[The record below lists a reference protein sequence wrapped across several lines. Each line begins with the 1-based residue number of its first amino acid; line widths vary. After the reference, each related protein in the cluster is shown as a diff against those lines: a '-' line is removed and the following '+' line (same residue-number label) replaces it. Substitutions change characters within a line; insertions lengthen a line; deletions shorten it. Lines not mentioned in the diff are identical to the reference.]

1 MASLQNQNPESLL
14 VIIPAYN
21 EEGAITRVIH
31 ETSRHAPEADIV
43 VIDDGSADNTA
54 EVARKAGAIVLRHP
68 FNLGIGGA
76 MQTGLKFA
84 VKHDYDYVVRL
95 DGDGQHDPAEIDKL
109 LAPLRQHTADMVVG
123 ARFVDESVNE
133 LGWRIPRLRRWGIR
147 LFAWEV
153 STVVGQRLTD
163 TTSGYCAMNR
173 QATQVLAT
181 YLPQDYPDVESRI
194 LIYKAGLRQ
203 AEVQVQ
209 MSERMAGVSS
219 INSWRSLYYAFK
231 VTVAVLTCALK
242 DIEQITVALL
252 SPKEQIDA
260 SSKHS
265 NQPADHRAAV

>member
-1 MASLQNQNPESLL
+1 MGPLQKSESLL
-14 VIIPAYN
+14 IIIPAYN
-21 EEGAITRVIH
+21 EEGAIPRVIH
-31 ETSRHAPEADIV
+31 ETRRYAPQADIV

-54 EVARKAGAIVLRHP
+54 EVARKAGVIVLRHP

-84 VKHDYDYVVRL
+84 VKHGYDYVVRL

-109 LAPLRQHTADMVVG
+109 LAPLRLHTTDMVVG
-123 ARFVDESVNE
+123 ARFVDESVDE
-133 LGWRIPRLRRWGIR
+133 LGWRIPLLRRWGIR

-203 AEVQVQ
+203 TEVQVQ

-219 INSWRSLYYAFK
+219 INSWRSVYYAFK
-231 VTVAVLTCALK
+231 VTIAVLTCAFK
-242 DIEQITVALL
+242 DVEQMTVALL
-252 SPKEQIDA
+252 TPKEQSNA
-260 SSKHS
+260 SSKHTH
-265 NQPADHRAAV
+265 QPADHRSAL

>member
-1 MASLQNQNPESLL
+1 MALLQNPESLL
-14 VIIPAYN
+14 IIIPAYN
-21 EEGAITRVIH
+21 EEGAIARVINRVR
-31 ETSRHAPEADIV
+31 RHAPQADIV
-43 VIDDGSADNTA
+43 VIDDGSADRTA
-54 EVARKAGAIVLRHP
+54 QVARRSGVIVLRHP

-76 MQTGLKFA
+76 MQTGLKYA
-84 VKHDYDYVVRL
+84 VQHGYDYVVRL

-109 LAPLRQHTADMVVG
+109 LEPLRQHTADMVVG
-123 ARFVDESVNE
+123 ARFVDESVDE

-203 AEVQVQ
+203 TEVQVQ

-219 INSWRSLYYAFK
+219 IDAWRSIYYAFK
-231 VTVAVLTCALK
+231 VTIAVLTCALK
-242 DIEQITVALL
+242 DVEQMTVALL
-252 SPKEQIDA
+252 TPKEQANA
-260 SSKHS
+260 SSKHT
-265 NQPADHRAAV
+265 NQPADHRTGL